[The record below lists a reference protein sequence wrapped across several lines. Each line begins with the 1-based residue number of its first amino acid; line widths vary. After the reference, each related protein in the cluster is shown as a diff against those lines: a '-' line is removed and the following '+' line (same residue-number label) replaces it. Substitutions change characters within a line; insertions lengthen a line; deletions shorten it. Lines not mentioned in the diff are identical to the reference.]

1 MRIILSG
8 APNPHFEALPE
19 YLAAALTRL
28 GHEVTRFDHRD
39 FLLPGRLRQRIGL
52 LDRLDRQRLNARLLA
67 LCRRVRPDLLIV
79 NQGTVLALATLDRL
93 RDQGVRCVNWFSDY
107 PAEFD
112 SGLRL
117 ADAYDSFFLAS
128 SYAAERH
135 REAGRKHSFWLPFGC
150 DPESHHPDLTDSP
163 TARRG
168 PVDVPEV
175 VFVGS
180 HYPERQVLLR
190 FLRGLP
196 VGIWGPGWERA
207 ADDPVLRPM
216 IRGGALRPGA
226 WRRLYA
232 RARVVVNIHY
242 GAFGPIESSGDLA
255 STRVFEI
262 LACGAFQVVNT
273 QGDVLRLF
281 RDGEHLSVFAGGGDL
296 RARVERGLT
305 DGAFRLEVARAGRAE
320 VLARH
325 TYEHRARVLLDPA
338 ARDFVPATDAWP
350 RARLG
355 AAGGSR

>member
-1 MRIILSG
+1 MKTILSG

-19 YLAAALTRL
+19 YLAAALSRL

-39 FLLPGRLRQRIGL
+39 FLLPGRLRQRIGI
-52 LDRLDRQRLNARLLA
+52 LDRLDRERLNARLLRLA
-67 LCRRVRPDLLIV
+67 RSVRPDLLIV
-79 NQGTVLALATLDRL
+79 NQGTVLSRTTLDRL

-112 SGLRL
+112 AGLRL
-117 ADAYDSFFLAS
+117 ADAYDSFFLGS
-128 SYAAERH
+128 SYAAARH

-150 DPESHHPDLTDSP
+150 DPEAHRPDSADAP
-163 TARRG
+163 TPRRG
-168 PVDVPEV
+168 PVDMPEV

-216 IRGGALRPGA
+216 IRGGSLRPGA

-242 GAFGPIESSGDLA
+242 GAFGPIETSGDLA

-262 LACGAFQVVNT
+262 LACGAFQVVNR

-281 RDGEHLSVFAGGGDL
+281 RDGELLSVFTDGAEL
-296 RARVERGLT
+296 RDRVERALQDDAGRM
-305 DGAFRLEVARAGRAE
+305 AIARAGRAE
-320 VLARH
+320 VLAHH

-338 ARDFVPATDAWP
+338 ARDFVPASNPWRET
-350 RARLG
+350 RAG
-355 AAGGSR
+355 AAGASR